1 MLDHEAQ
8 LQRDVRSQVGCHM
21 MYRVPLLAALAA
33 CSLAPFSAAAA
44 DLPPIR
50 ISERNIVPECAT
62 PGRMMAFLRAR
73 NDNLDPRF
81 EKLAVYYMRYGEE
94 LGLRWDYAFVQ
105 MAIETG
111 YLTFKRDGNKSG
123 LVKPAQN
130 NFAGLGAVGKGEP
143 GESFKDVATG
153 VLAHLQHV
161 LLYAGEAVE
170 NPVAERT
177 RKVAEWGVLKP
188 WQAKIKGPT
197 TFAHLAQRWAA
208 TSDYAEAIETHADRF
223 YAQFCKAPDPNPD
236 LVAEARNTPR
246 RGTEIAATA
255 EKPRPVVTGADLARQ
270 AIEDGK
276 AEGNA
281 ARSGLGA
288 SFLARAIEDMT
299 QSQASAE
306 TAGDAKAGKA
316 AASVS
321 ASANP
326 ARPDAS
332 LKPDRAEKTATVQ
345 TASAAAPLAR
355 QQPPAAAAGPKCRV
369 WTASY
374 GGQKA
379 IIIKAQNE
387 GAVNYTVLDVND
399 GAEKR
404 EADAYIAAYARGGT
418 IAGEFTS
425 PTQALDKAFEL
436 CPEN

>member
-1 MLDHEAQ
+1 
-8 LQRDVRSQVGCHM
+8 M
-21 MYRVPLLAALAA
+21 MYRVPLLAALAV
-33 CSLAPFSAAAA
+33 CSLAPLHTAAA

-50 ISERNIVPECAT
+50 ASERNTVPECVT
-62 PGRMMAFLRAR
+62 PGRLMAFLRAR

-81 EKLAVYYMRYGEE
+81 EKIAVHYMRYGEE

-105 MAIETG
+105 MVIETG

-143 GESFKDVATG
+143 GESFKDVPTG

-161 LLYAGEAVE
+161 RLYAGEPVE

-177 RKVAEWGVLKP
+177 RKVAEWGVLTP

-197 TFAHLAQRWAA
+197 TYAHLAQRWAA
-208 TSDYAEAIETHADRF
+208 TAGYSEAIETHADRF
-223 YAQFCKAPDPNPD
+223 YAQFCKIPDPNPD
-236 LVAEARNTPR
+236 LVREARDTPADKSR
-246 RGTEIAATA
+246 RSTETAAIAPIAP
-255 EKPRPVVTGADLARQ
+255 EKPRPAVTGTDLARQ

-276 AEGNA
+276 AEGNNT
-281 ARSGLGA
+281 RSGLGA
-288 SFLARAIEDMT
+288 SFLARLGEELGLNQGTGELEGDTKALKGA
-299 QSQASAE
+299 ASASPSPNNVRSE
-306 TAGDAKAGKA
+306 PGG
-316 AASVS
+316 
-321 ASANP
+321 
-326 ARPDAS
+326 
-332 LKPDRAEKTATVQ
+332 KPDRAEKPATMQ
-345 TASAAAPLAR
+345 TASAAGALPK
-355 QQPPAAAAGPKCRV
+355 QQPPAAQAGPKCRV

-379 IIIKAQNE
+379 ILIRVQSE

-418 IAGEFTS
+418 IAGEFAS
-425 PTQALDKAFEL
+425 PNQALDKAFEL
-436 CPEN
+436 CPES